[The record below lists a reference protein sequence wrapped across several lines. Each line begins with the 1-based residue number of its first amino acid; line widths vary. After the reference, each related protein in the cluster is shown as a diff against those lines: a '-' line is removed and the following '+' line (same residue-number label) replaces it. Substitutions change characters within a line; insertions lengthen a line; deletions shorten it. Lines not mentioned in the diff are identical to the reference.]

1 MQVDCTLVVRARHQS
16 QDSRLPLPVFPVI
29 MQALSSTHAN
39 FERHAQHHLPNYG
52 RERAPSSASLHPDL
66 PLTRRRSS
74 GGHLAQVALLQGG
87 PPGPRGQPH
96 HRSEELGDISFWPSL
111 QFSMGEASHHSVMR
125 PSSSTFHFIYYWIQN
140 WLNSEFI
147 RHNKIMR
154 DAYLVDQLFS

>member
-1 MQVDCTLVVRARHQS
+1 MSPAP
-16 QDSRLPLPVFPVI
+16 QDFCLPVFPVI

-96 HRSEELGDISFWPSL
+96 HWSEELGDISFCPLLLYSTVWARRL
-111 QFSMGEASHHSVMR
+111 HHSVIWAN
-125 PSSSTFHFIYYWIQN
+125 SATLHFH
-140 WLNSEFI
+140 LLLDPKLVEF
-147 RHNKIMR
+147 
-154 DAYLVDQLFS
+154 

>member
-1 MQVDCTLVVRARHQS
+1 
-16 QDSRLPLPVFPVI
+16 

-66 PLTRRRSS
+66 S

-96 HRSEELGDISFWPSL
+96 HWSEELGDISFWPLL
-111 QFSMGEASHHSVMR
+111 QYSTGKTLALWCDLGELGNFS
-125 PSSSTFHFIYYWIQN
+125 FH
-140 WLNSEFI
+140 LLLDPKMVEF
-147 RHNKIMR
+147 
-154 DAYLVDQLFS
+154 

>member
-1 MQVDCTLVVRARHQS
+1 
-16 QDSRLPLPVFPVI
+16 

-87 PPGPRGQPH
+87 PPGPKGEPH
-96 HRSEELGDISFWPSL
+96 HRSEELGDIFILALSTDSMAETLAPQCDEGDLGNFSFHLLLDPKL
-111 QFSMGEASHHSVMR
+111 A
-125 PSSSTFHFIYYWIQN
+125 
-140 WLNSEFI
+140 EF
-147 RHNKIMR
+147 
-154 DAYLVDQLFS
+154 

>member
-1 MQVDCTLVVRARHQS
+1 MSPTS
-16 QDSRLPLPVFPVI
+16 LPPEI

-87 PPGPRGQPH
+87 PPGPRGEPH
-96 HRSEELGDISFWPSL
+96 HQSEELGDIFILALYL
-111 QFSMGEASHHSVMR
+111 QSVWARCVTHSAMKG
-125 PSSSTFHFIYYWIQN
+125 S
-140 WLNSEFI
+140 
-147 RHNKIMR
+147 
-154 DAYLVDQLFS
+154 